1 MGVTVLYLGMTVIG
15 YFAGAIMRKNDRDM
29 GFAGKA
35 PVFIITILVFIMGSR
50 IGSDET
56 IVRSLDTIGLTALG
70 LTLFMMAGSA
80 AAVFALRKVMGFDKE
95 GRRRISAD
103 MQEVPGMQTSAEQN
117 ENIPADPG
125 ADTAAFEEAG
135 QEPEREKVRTDHTMT
150 VCIVTSVAAGIA
162 AGYLILPDS
171 FIGITGS
178 IIVVGLCLLLFFVG
192 VDIGLEG
199 TIIRSFREAGWRIV
213 IFPFAVIAGTF
224 IGAAAASLVLPVG
237 LRDSLCVG
245 AGFGWYTLAPA
256 MLADYSLKVS
266 ALSFMHNVMRE
277 MIAILI
283 IPTVARK
290 VGYIECTSLPGAAAM
305 DVCLPIVEGA
315 TRGDIAVYSFVTGA
329 VLSVTVPVM
338 VSFLAGI

>member
-1 MGVTVLYLGMTVIG
+1 
-15 YFAGAIMRKNDRDM
+15 MRKNDRDM

-213 IFPFAVIAGTF
+213 ILPFAVIAGTF

>member
-1 MGVTVLYLGMTVIG
+1 MGVTILYLGMTVIG
-15 YFAGAIMRKNDRDM
+15 YFAGAIMRKNNREM
-29 GFAGKA
+29 GFAGKVPLVA
-35 PVFIITILVFIMGSR
+35 ITILVFIMGSR
-50 IGSDET
+50 IGSDES

-70 LTLFMMAGSA
+70 MTLFMMAGSV
-80 AAVFALRKVMGFDKE
+80 AAVFALRKAMGFDKE
-95 GRRRISAD
+95 GRRRNLTGTPDECSMKTAPEED
-103 MQEVPGMQTSAEQN
+103 QPDDA
-117 ENIPADPG
+117 G
-125 ADTAAFEEAG
+125 AAACEET
-135 QEPEREKVRTDHTMT
+135 EHEKEKVRTDHTMT
-150 VCIVTSVAAGIA
+150 ICIVTSVAAGIA

-171 FIGITGS
+171 FIEITGS

-199 TIIRSFREAGWRIV
+199 TIINSFREAGWRIV
-213 IFPFAVIAGTF
+213 IFPFAVIAGTMV
-224 IGAAAASLVLPVG
+224 GAIAASLVLPVG
-237 LRDSLCVG
+237 LRDSMCVG

-283 IPTVARK
+283 IPAVARK

-329 VLSVTVPVM
+329 VLSVAVPVM
-338 VSFLAGI
+338 VSALAGL

>member
-29 GFAGKA
+29 GFAGKV

-70 LTLFMMAGSA
+70 LTLFMMAGSV
-80 AAVFALRKVMGFDKE
+80 AAVFVLRKVMGFDKE
-95 GRRRISAD
+95 GRRKISAD
-103 MQEVPGMQTSAEQN
+103 MQDVPGMQTSSEQN

-125 ADTAAFEEAG
+125 ADTAACEEAG
-135 QEPEREKVRTDHTMT
+135 QEPGREMVRTDHTMT
-150 VCIVTSVAAGIA
+150 VCIVTSVAAGIT
-162 AGYLILPDS
+162 AGYLILPDR
-171 FIGITGS
+171 FIEITGS

-213 IFPFAVIAGTF
+213 IFPFAVITGTF

-305 DVCLPIVEGA
+305 DICLPIVEGA

-329 VLSVTVPVM
+329 VLSAAVPVM

>member
-1 MGVTVLYLGMTVIG
+1 MGVTVLYLGMTVIR
-15 YFAGAIMRKNDRDM
+15 YFTGAIMRKNDRDM

-213 IFPFAVIAGTF
+213 ILPFAVIAGTF

>member
-125 ADTAAFEEAG
+125 ADTATFEEAG

-305 DVCLPIVEGA
+305 DICLPIVEGA

-329 VLSVTVPVM
+329 VLSAAVPVM

>member
-1 MGVTVLYLGMTVIG
+1 MGVTILYLGMTVIG
-15 YFAGAIMRKNDRDM
+15 YFAGAIMRKNNREM
-29 GFAGKA
+29 GFAGKVPA
-35 PVFIITILVFIMGSR
+35 VAITILVFIMGSR
-50 IGSDET
+50 IGSDDD
-56 IVRSLDTIGLTALG
+56 IVKSLDTIGLIALG
-70 LTLFMMAGSA
+70 MTLFMMAGSV

-95 GRRRISAD
+95 GRRRNLTGTPDECSMKTAP
-103 MQEVPGMQTSAEQN
+103 QEDQPDDAGAAACE
-117 ENIPADPG
+117 EN
-125 ADTAAFEEAG
+125 G
-135 QEPEREKVRTDHTMT
+135 QKKEKVRTDHTMT
-150 VCIVTSVAAGIA
+150 ICIVTSVAAGIA

-171 FIGITGS
+171 FIEITGS

-199 TIIRSFREAGWRIV
+199 TIINSFREAGWRIV
-213 IFPFAVIAGTF
+213 VFPFAVIAGTMA
-224 IGAAAASLVLPVG
+224 GAIAASLVLPAG
-237 LRDSLCVG
+237 IRDSLCVG

-283 IPTVARK
+283 IPTVAKK

-329 VLSVTVPVM
+329 VLSAAVPVM
-338 VSFLAGI
+338 VSALAGL

>member
-15 YFAGAIMRKNDRDM
+15 YFTGAIMRKNDRDM
-29 GFAGKA
+29 GFAGKV

-70 LTLFMMAGSA
+70 LTLFMMAGSV

-95 GRRRISAD
+95 GRRKISAD
-103 MQEVPGMQTSAEQN
+103 MTGGPGMYTSSEQN

-125 ADTAAFEEAG
+125 ADTAACEEKG
-135 QEPEREKVRTDHTMT
+135 QEPEREMVRTDHTMT

-171 FIGITGS
+171 FIEITGS

-283 IPTVARK
+283 IPTVAKK

-305 DVCLPIVEGA
+305 DICLPIVEGA

-329 VLSVTVPVM
+329 VLSAAVPVM

>member
-15 YFAGAIMRKNDRDM
+15 YFTGAIMRKNDRDM

-266 ALSFMHNVMRE
+266 ALSFMHNVMME
-277 MIAILI
+277 TIAILI

>member
-15 YFAGAIMRKNDRDM
+15 YFTGAIMRKNDRDM

>member
-15 YFAGAIMRKNDRDM
+15 YFAGAIMRRNNRET
-29 GFAGKA
+29 GLAGKV
-35 PVFIITILVFIMGSR
+35 PVVVITILVFIMGSR

-95 GRRRISAD
+95 GRRRISD
-103 MQEVPGMQTSAEQN
+103 DIPDVPGMQNVSEQN
-117 ENIPADPG
+117 ENITADPG
-125 ADTAAFEEAG
+125 ADTAVCEETG
-135 QEPEREKVRTDHTMT
+135 REPEKEKVRTDHTMT
-150 VCIVTSVAAGIA
+150 VCIVTFVAAGIA

-171 FIGITGS
+171 FIEITGS
-178 IIVVGLCLLLFFVG
+178 IIVAGLCLLLFFVG

-199 TIIRSFREAGWRIV
+199 TILRSFREAGWRIV

-283 IPTVARK
+283 IPTVAKK

-329 VLSVTVPVM
+329 VLSVAVPVM

>member
-1 MGVTVLYLGMTVIG
+1 MH
-15 YFAGAIMRKNDRDM
+15 
-29 GFAGKA
+29 
-35 PVFIITILVFIMGSR
+35 
-50 IGSDET
+50 
-56 IVRSLDTIGLTALG
+56 
-70 LTLFMMAGSA
+70 
-80 AAVFALRKVMGFDKE
+80 
-95 GRRRISAD
+95 
-103 MQEVPGMQTSAEQN
+103 TSSEQN

-125 ADTAAFEEAG
+125 ADTAAGEETG
-135 QEPEREKVRTDHTMT
+135 RGSEKEMVRTDHTMT

-171 FIGITGS
+171 FIEITGS

-224 IGAAAASLVLPVG
+224 IGATAASLVLPVG

-305 DVCLPIVEGA
+305 DICLPIVEGA

-329 VLSVTVPVM
+329 VLSAAVPVM

>member
-1 MGVTVLYLGMTVIG
+1 
-15 YFAGAIMRKNDRDM
+15 MRKNDRDM

>member
-1 MGVTVLYLGMTVIG
+1 
-15 YFAGAIMRKNDRDM
+15 MRKNDRDM

-125 ADTAAFEEAG
+125 ADTATFEEAG

-305 DVCLPIVEGA
+305 DICLPIVEGA

-329 VLSVTVPVM
+329 VLSAAVPVM

>member
-15 YFAGAIMRKNDRDM
+15 YFTGAIMRKNDRDM

-135 QEPEREKVRTDHTMT
+135 QEHEREKVRTDHTMT

>member
-15 YFAGAIMRKNDRDM
+15 YFAGAIMRKNNRET
-29 GFAGKA
+29 GLAGKV
-35 PVFIITILVFIMGSR
+35 PVVVITILVFIMGSR

-95 GRRRISAD
+95 GRRRISDD
-103 MQEVPGMQTSAEQN
+103 MPDGPGTQTALEQN
-117 ENIPADPG
+117 ENITADPG
-125 ADTAAFEEAG
+125 ADTAVCEETVRD
-135 QEPEREKVRTDHTMT
+135 PEKEKVRTDHTMT

-283 IPTVARK
+283 IPTVAKK

-329 VLSVTVPVM
+329 VLSVAVPVM

>member
-15 YFAGAIMRKNDRDM
+15 YFAGAIMRKNNRET
-29 GFAGKA
+29 GLAGKV
-35 PVFIITILVFIMGSR
+35 PVVVITILVFIMGSR

-70 LTLFMMAGSA
+70 LTIFMMAGSL
-80 AAVFALRKVMGFDKE
+80 AAVFILRKIMGFDRE
-95 GRRRISAD
+95 GRRRLSAD
-103 MQEVPGMQTSAEQN
+103 MPDGPGMQAALEQN
-117 ENIPADPG
+117 ENITADPG
-125 ADTAAFEEAG
+125 ADTAVFEETG
-135 QEPEREKVRTDHTMT
+135 REPEKEKVRTDHTMT

-171 FIGITGS
+171 FIEITGS

-290 VGYIECTSLPGAAAM
+290 LGYIECTSLPGAAAM

-329 VLSVTVPVM
+329 VLSAAVPIM

>member
-1 MGVTVLYLGMTVIG
+1 
-15 YFAGAIMRKNDRDM
+15 MRKNDRDM

-283 IPTVARK
+283 IPTVAKK

-305 DVCLPIVEGA
+305 DICLPIVEGA

-329 VLSVTVPVM
+329 VLSAAVPVM